1 MYHLWSW
8 IEANS
13 GAITAVA
20 AFIAALAT
28 LAYLIATILIFRETK
43 KAADAAAEAARAATQ
58 SADLASELHRPFM
71 ALESVILRNAIEP
84 KQTNWRQDST
94 WIIDWSIA
102 NLGTLPANHVHA
114 TIELRSSPV
123 PKLDEGPYDAE
134 IYPQSQPLTRTTLL
148 LVDPAEALQGSIHA
162 SAHVTIDY
170 TSPAGTRY
178 RHTAAA
184 LFDNA
189 RGIFSIS
196 ESKTEIV
203 EQVKSVEPQ
212 KPILTA

>member
-1 MYHLWSW
+1 MYHLSSW
-8 IEANS
+8 FEANS
-13 GAITAVA
+13 GAITAIA

-28 LAYLIATILIFRETK
+28 LAYLIATIKIFRETK
-43 KAADAAAEAARAATQ
+43 KSADAAAEAARAATR

-102 NLGTLPANHVHA
+102 NFGTLPANHVHA
-114 TIELRSSPV
+114 TIELRSFHV

-134 IYPQSQPLTRTTLL
+134 IYPQSQPVTRTTLL
-148 LVDPAEALQGSIHA
+148 LVNPAEALQGSIHA
-162 SAHVTIDY
+162 SAHVAIDY
-170 TSPAGTRY
+170 ASPAGTCY
-178 RHTAAA
+178 RHTAEA

-196 ESKTEIV
+196 ESKTEII
-203 EQVKSVEPQ
+203 EQGKSVAAQ